1 MGAEFLHAG
10 RAAVARGV
18 RVARVMHRAP
28 AAAKPPERANAEE
41 QVPHSGAFSMIRAR
55 RLASRA
61 RRSALQPAQSVGF
74 AFLGWSGS
82 GLSIAFNP
90 QSRQRPCFTSF
101 WRLSLS
107 DFWTARRFSSSV
119 GMGGSVPQKRHACG
133 KIMLAFVWKEA
144 HCGNRG
150 NHDQHAD
157 FREQPGHQK

>member
-1 MGAEFLHAG
+1 MGPELLHTS
-10 RAAVARGV
+10 RATAVRGV

-28 AAAKPPERANAEE
+28 AAAKAPERANTEE
-41 QVPHSGAFSMIRAR
+41 QVPHSDAFSVIRAR

-61 RRSALQPAQSVGF
+61 HRSALQSTQSVGF
-74 AFLGWSGS
+74 NFLGRSGS
-82 GLSIAFNP
+82 GFAIAFNP

-144 HCGNRG
+144 HCGNIRG
-150 NHDQHAD
+150 N
-157 FREQPGHQK
+157 QPHRSKK